1 MVERPAVSAQGGTR
15 VKKVILIVAVAALA
29 LTIAPLAASAQGKAH
44 KRGHLKFN
52 LVGVVSQDFVP
63 FTVEQDG
70 TITPASDIMIHVKA
84 GTKTVRAF
92 RGDDV
97 TMGFAPNARILW
109 IGHGKAK
116 RIGLEQI
123 SPGAKV
129 KARGIIDRRDAENPV
144 FTIKNLKVRQ
154 KAMPELPMAPTEVT
168 IPAQ

>member
-1 MVERPAVSAQGGTR
+1 M
-15 VKKVILIVAVAALA
+15 KKVILIVAVAALA

-52 LVGVVSQDFVP
+52 LVGKVTAVD
-63 FTVEQDG
+63 
-70 TITPASDIMIHVKA
+70 PASGMVTIKVKA

-92 RGDDV
+92 RGAEA
-97 TMGFAPNARILW
+97 TMGFTEHAKIRW

-154 KAMPELPMAPTEVT
+154 KAMPELPMAPAEVT